1 MPNRKENVLAYLKGD
16 RNAPDPGIVLMT
28 GGDFGA
34 VEHLELP
41 ICERPIHDEGY
52 DVFGVHWT
60 AATPAAH
67 YTPGQDAIYDDIE
80 DWREQ
85 VKFPH
90 VDRFDWDAFAAKAQR
105 ADRENKITTV
115 VSIVGPFERVSCLSS
130 FEDCLVNSMEDPEAF
145 GELVGAI
152 ADYKIEIVKRAYDA
166 ARPEVFMFHDDWGT
180 SVSTFFAP
188 DVWRE
193 LFKPHVKRICD
204 AILDRGM
211 VCGLHSCG
219 AISPLIGDVVDMG
232 ISFWEA
238 QGECN
243 DLDALRAQ
251 YPSLTIL
258 TTPPSEVVGGFLK
271 SGELGP
277 WNPAPGYAE
286 KPTFLWD

>member
-1 MPNRKENVLAYLKGD
+1 
-16 RNAPDPGIVLMT
+16 
-28 GGDFGA
+28 
-34 VEHLELP
+34 
-41 ICERPIHDEGY
+41 
-52 DVFGVHWT
+52 
-60 AATPAAH
+60 
-67 YTPGQDAIYDDIE
+67 
-80 DWREQ
+80 
-85 VKFPH
+85 
-90 VDRFDWDAFAAKAQR
+90 
-105 ADRENKITTV
+105 
-115 VSIVGPFERVSCLSS
+115 
-130 FEDCLVNSMEDPEAF
+130 MEDPEAF

-188 DVWRE
+188 DTWRE

-271 SGELGP
+271 AASWGPGTRLPAMPKSPRSCGTSGLARTRRQVVGGRRDLQDCRSCAAFRLAGP
-277 WNPAPGYAE
+277 ARRPRGRQDCRSCAAFRFAGLARRPRGWPGARHAVPAHAKKAPCGAFFVAWPFPSGPRTPPESRRPGSPRRDRRAANCR
-286 KPTFLWD
+286 TGLCAAAT